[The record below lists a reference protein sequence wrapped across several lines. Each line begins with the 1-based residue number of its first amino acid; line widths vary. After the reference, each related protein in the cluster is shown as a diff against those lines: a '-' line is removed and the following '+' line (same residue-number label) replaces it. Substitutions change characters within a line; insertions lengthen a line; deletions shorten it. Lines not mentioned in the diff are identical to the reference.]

1 MWSQLINRGCFD
13 EDVQINKIIIIGVI
27 PLIHGGLS
35 VLLGEYL
42 YTRGERTS
50 IKT

>member
-1 MWSQLINRGCFD
+1 MVSISSYFFL
-13 EDVQINKIIIIGVI
+13 NKIIIEVVI